1 MIKRLNAVIRLTGL
15 GLASAN
21 AVTLSTPH
29 GESVRLQVSLA
40 SDDGTVQDP
49 GGGTFTFRM
58 THPVGGRV
66 IFRDKT
72 LGTVGQRET
81 LLDLAIPAS
90 IPAGSYQWD
99 LWFTPAAGSL
109 HQVIPLGSFLLL
121 PSSG

>member
-66 IFRDKT
+66 IFRDET

-81 LLDLAIPAS
+81 LLELAAPAS
-90 IPAGSYQWD
+90 IPAG
-99 LWFTPAAGSL
+99 G
-109 HQVIPLGSFLLL
+109 
-121 PSSG
+121 

>member
-1 MIKRLNAVIRLTGL
+1 MNAVIRLTGL

-29 GESVRLQVSLA
+29 GESVMLQVSLA

-66 IFRDKT
+66 IYRDET

-109 HQVIPLGSFLLL
+109 HQVIPLGSFLIL